1 MERAFKG
8 VWIPAEIWLNKEL
21 SIQEKVILTEIDS
34 LDNEDGCFASN
45 KHFMDFM
52 RLKERRIKELIK
64 GLIHKGFIT
73 SKIVYKQ
80 NSKEI
85 EKRVLKIKRPPYP
98 KKVIYESS
106 EEKCTRVV
114 QKNALGVVQKNSKGG
129 AENCLDNNTINNTNN
144 NNIYIL
150 QKNTL
155 QENFEKI
162 WKEYPNKKGKAKSFE
177 FYKQWI
183 KGRKI
188 SGITKKLTNEQ
199 IENAVRK
206 YKEECKKNRTEEQY
220 IKHGDTFFNK
230 AILDYTEQ
238 EEEKKQIETEYK
250 EVKMTEEEYK
260 QKMSKRRKK
269 ICIMKN

>member
-34 LDNEDGCFASN
+34 LDNDDGCFASN

-52 RLKERRIKELIK
+52 KLKERRIKELIK
-64 GLIHKGFIT
+64 GLVDKGFIT
-73 SKIVYKQ
+73 SRIIYKQ

-98 KKVIYESS
+98 KKTICGSS

-114 QKNALGVVQKNSKGG
+114 QESARGVVQNNSKGG
-129 AENCLDNNTINNTNN
+129 AENCPDNNTINNTNN
-144 NNIYIL
+144 NIYIP
-150 QKNTL
+150 QKDIL
-155 QENFEKI
+155 QENFKKI
-162 WKEYPNKKGKAKSFE
+162 WEEYPRKRGRAKAFE

-183 KGRKI
+183 KGRNI
-188 SGITKKLTNEQ
+188 AGINKKLTNEQ

-206 YKEECKKNRTEEQY
+206 YKTECKNNRTEEQY

-230 AILDYTEQ
+230 GILDYTEQ
-238 EEEKKQIETEYK
+238 EEEKQENETYK
-250 EVKMTEEEYK
+250 EVEMTEEEYK
-260 QKMSKRRKK
+260 QKMSERRKK
-269 ICIMKN
+269 ICITKN

>member
-8 VWIPAEIWLNKEL
+8 VWIPSEIWLNKEL
-21 SIQEKVILTEIDS
+21 SIQEKVMLTEIDS
-34 LDNEDGCFASN
+34 LDNENGCFASN

-52 RLKERRIKELIK
+52 GLKERRIKELIK
-64 GLIHKGFIT
+64 GLIDKGFIN
-73 SKIVYKQ
+73 SKIIYKQ

-98 KKVIYESS
+98 KKIIYESS

-129 AENCLDNNTINNTNN
+129 AENCPDNNTINNTNN
-144 NNIYIL
+144 NIYTAKNI
-150 QKNTL
+150 L

-162 WKEYPNKKGKAKSFE
+162 WKEYPHKKGKAKAFE
-177 FYKQWI
+177 YYTQWI

-188 SGITKKLTNEQ
+188 AGITKKLTNEQ

-206 YKEECKKNRTEEQY
+206 YKAECKKNRVEEQY

-230 AILDYTEQ
+230 GILDYTEQ
-238 EEEKKQIETEYK
+238 EEEKQEAETYK
-250 EVKMTEEEYK
+250 EVKMTDEEYK
-260 QKMSKRRKK
+260 QKMSNGGKK
-269 ICIMKN
+269 YV